1 MSLCSTVCVRLQI
14 LNVEKNLLKS
24 LPDSIRDLRLLQT
37 LNLKGWL
44 QSPRRHRRVCVWLC
58 KFNGAD
64 EHVFFSLSL
73 SVLVGNSLSELPS
86 SLSSLSSLRTLDVS
100 DNVIVQLPKCLANI
114 RTLEVC
120 VAAYTLH
127 QGWQTVR
134 ATMGS
139 IM

>member
-1 MSLCSTVCVRLQI
+1 MLNRPCPSPDSECGEESFEEPARFHRGPAAAADAQLEGLVVVAQTPLACVVCVVLI
-14 LNVEKNLLKS
+14 NMFVFS
-24 LPDSIRDLRLLQT
+24 LSLYL
-37 LNLKGWL
+37 
-44 QSPRRHRRVCVWLC
+44 
-58 KFNGAD
+58 
-64 EHVFFSLSL
+64 SLSL
-73 SVLVGNSLSELPS
+73 SVLVGNSLNELPS

-120 VAAYTLH
+120 VAAYTLD
-127 QGWQTVR
+127 QGWQTVG